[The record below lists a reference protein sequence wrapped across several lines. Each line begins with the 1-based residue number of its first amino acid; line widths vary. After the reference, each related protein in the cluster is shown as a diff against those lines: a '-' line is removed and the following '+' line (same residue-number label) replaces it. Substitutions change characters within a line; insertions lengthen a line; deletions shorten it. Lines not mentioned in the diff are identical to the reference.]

1 MVTATRSGR
10 KFTTEGEEETKLA
23 KLKGSDNAATGL
35 RRSPRLTPVKAPS
48 KPSTSSPGTRRSERL
63 QNLMSSATSSPAK
76 AGGKK
81 RKGSPLRTPEKS
93 EKSRKCEKKVE
104 LDEGSTDKGRRG
116 LKTMSARAYRLFLRQ
131 QMKKSMEMGSRGEGD
146 VEEEDASLCVL
157 NEEVHGLN
165 KREEGEDEMARKAAE
180 GDGRGDG
187 IVVMADMEISKKDE
201 IDEKT
206 TSCSEQRCCHGSN
219 EMEESEDEMARKAA
233 EGDGRGDGIVVMAD
247 METSKKD
254 EIDEKTTYCFEQ
266 RDNADLLDGVTSRDN
281 LSKSNKWI
289 YLSEPSQRT
298 RRKAHQMN
306 SVEKD
311 TNARNKVKKKQK
323 NGFNDT
329 VNLVSPITWIPD
341 KSNVFPDMEAEWTK
355 PTSPPSNLNSPSSIK
370 YELSS
375 DYLKKKASGS
385 RTENQ
390 SKSSPNPCISPVTS
404 DSSDMVGTGT
414 TDSKGRKK
422 RDAQKCLLVSLK
434 PELAKLC
441 EILQLPDNVKS
452 MSERLLEYTMNN
464 YNVTQEQSTIL
475 QAFQISV
482 CWEAASFLN
491 YEVDHRES
499 LTRVKEQLNY
509 ACSEEVAES
518 IYSKLRELNKFSCET
533 DTVPNV
539 AKPKSVKDLPS
550 VSGRSDV
557 AEAIVQKERCK
568 SLNSG
573 NEELEEGRVRER
585 HPSRCPE
592 EQPVLAERVH
602 VDGDEFLKC
611 LSRIQRVCDIRMK
624 KLLVEQQGELEEVIR
639 IRDESRVKVKE
650 TYNSKSV
657 LIRTTP
663 MDPSVRKKKLHVLN
677 QNLKRKMDDL
687 EKHAIE
693 CHRKLV
699 VMQVNARNE
708 EKRIRKQ
715 WEEEAK
721 AGRLS
726 KLFDK
731 VPISRTGFRPDLM
744 KMSGNIYD
752 FSSEKVTNVLAGS
765 LGGESS
771 RHRISLRASENAA
784 KSIEKLVVSQ
794 KEAEE
799 VVESLSSMAQTNT
812 ITVSNNFELSTGPS
826 HLNHL
831 LSHKVSNSSAGEASE
846 GLEGS
851 QHCHSRE
858 IENSAGGP
866 ADAALPGNENLG
878 NVPIDHPELPPS
890 LASPLIAHDE
900 AIEYEP
906 LESVREPINRTSGSS
921 HTNAGT
927 DQQMAMVTI
936 ETEKL
941 HCDSTASHTEKQ
953 SVNPESISEPVD
965 QPQLLQSPASPLI
978 VHDEAIAH
986 DSLESMQES
995 IDETPSSFHQRGGT
1009 EQQLLEVTTQTEQ
1022 PYCDGTTSQAEQQL
1036 INVVSASHQ
1045 NVSTTSQCVV
1055 VRQLPLESAEQY
1067 QAGPFQ
1073 HPLRQPLR
1081 PLPPLLTQPLHTPAA
1096 IPMPG
1101 RLPPDLFQNQLSSI
1115 DDKLN
1120 AIIKEH
1126 ENEKLLLISACNR
1139 KMEELQKQYNAF
1151 LQDVEGRAE
1160 SSKRSL
1166 EIMRTKVRLNKLL
1179 ADAMKFKFA
1188 GNPNEGTQ
1196 SNQQGVPATNSDVLS
1211 RLSALRM
1218 QRTSSVP
1225 AFPPSPLPAATLA
1238 QTFTPSPSAS
1248 ASLAQAQPP
1257 VQRTAPNRVTVQPTV
1272 QAPVQDHAPTTTR
1285 TPVPPVQVP
1294 HRPVQVAHR
1303 PFLVPP
1309 HPAHVAHRL
1318 STFYS
1323 GNHIPREHYRPLF
1336 PPANLGTGG
1345 VRAVPPHLQSF
1356 RASSSTSFPTPYR
1369 PSSML
1374 LQPPN
1379 SLLRSNSRLPPI
1391 YASAN
1396 LMNVPPIPDLARTSE
1411 GQRFF
1416 CGLVLTG
1423 GGDREASDAAAG
1435 TTTRSTA
1442 AGDSH
1447 LCSG

>member
-23 KLKGSDNAATGL
+23 KLKGSDNAAAGL
-35 RRSPRLTPVKAPS
+35 RRSARLTPVKAPS

-63 QNLMSSATSSPAK
+63 QNLMSPATSSPDK

-93 EKSRKCEKKVE
+93 EKSRKREKKVE
-104 LDEGSTDKGRRG
+104 LVEGSTDKGRRG
-116 LKTMSARAYRLFLRQ
+116 LKAMSARAYRLFLRQ
-131 QMKKSMEMGSRGEGD
+131 QMKESMEMGSRGEED

-157 NEEVHGLN
+157 NEGV
-165 KREEGEDEMARKAAE
+165 
-180 GDGRGDG
+180 
-187 IVVMADMEISKKDE
+187 
-201 IDEKT
+201 
-206 TSCSEQRCCHGSN
+206 HGSN
-219 EMEESEDEMARKAA
+219 ERAEGEDEMARKAA

-254 EIDEKTTYCFEQ
+254 EIDEKTTSCSEQRCCHGLNEMEEGEDEMARKAAEGNGRGDGIVVMADMETSEKDETDEKTTSCFEQ
-266 RDNADLLDGVTSRDN
+266 WDNADLLNGVTSRDSV
-281 LSKSNKWI
+281 SKSNKWI
-289 YLSEPSQRT
+289 YLSEPSRRT
-298 RRKAHQMN
+298 HGKAHQMDSLEN
-306 SVEKD
+306 D
-311 TNARNKVKKKQK
+311 TNARNEVKKKQK

-341 KSNVFPDMEAEWTK
+341 ESNVFPDKEAEWTR

-370 YELSS
+370 SELSS

-385 RTENQ
+385 RTENL
-390 SKSSPNPCISPVTS
+390 SKSSPNPCRSPVTS
-404 DSSDMVGTGT
+404 DSSDMVGTMT
-414 TDSKGRKK
+414 TESKGRKK

-434 PELAKLC
+434 PKLAKLC

-518 IYSKLRELNKFSCET
+518 IYSKLGELNKFSCET
-533 DTVPNV
+533 DTVPN
-539 AKPKSVKDLPS
+539 ATKSNSVKDLPS

-585 HPSRCPE
+585 HPGRRPE
-592 EQPVLAERVH
+592 EQPVLAEQVH
-602 VDGDEFLKC
+602 AHDDELLKH
-611 LSRIQRVCDIRMK
+611 LSRIQRACDIRMK
-624 KLLVEQQGELEEVIR
+624 KLLVEQQGELVEVIR
-639 IRDESRVKVKE
+639 IRDESKVKVKE
-650 TYNSKSV
+650 TYDSKLV

-663 MDPSVRKKKLHVLN
+663 MDPSVREKKLHVLN

-726 KLFDK
+726 KSFDK

-744 KMSGNIYD
+744 KMSGSIYD
-752 FSSEKVTNVLAGS
+752 FISENVTNVLAGS

-771 RHRISLRASENAA
+771 HHRISSRASENAA
-784 KSIEKLVVSQ
+784 KAIEKLVVSQ

-799 VVESLSSMAQTNT
+799 VVESLSSIAQTNT
-812 ITVSNNFELSTGPS
+812 ITVNNNFELSTGPS

-851 QHCHSRE
+851 RHCHSRA

-866 ADAALPGNENLG
+866 ADAAVPGNENLG
-878 NVPIDHPELPPS
+878 NVATSEPNDHPELLPS

-900 AIEYEP
+900 AIEYEH

-953 SVNPESISEPVD
+953 LVNPESISEPVD
-965 QPQLLQSPASPLI
+965 QPQLFQSPASPLI
-978 VHDEAIAH
+978 VHDEVIAH
-986 DSLESMQES
+986 DSLENMQES
-995 IDETPSSFHQRGGT
+995 IDETPSSFHQHGGT

-1022 PYCDGTTSQAEQQL
+1022 PYCHGTTSQAEQQS

-1055 VRQLPLESAEQY
+1055 VRQLPLESTEQY
-1067 QAGPFQ
+1067 RAGPFQ

-1081 PLPPLLTQPLHTPAA
+1081 PLPPLLPQPLHTPA

-1101 RLPPDLFQNQLSSI
+1101 RLPPDLFQNQLSLI
-1115 DDKLN
+1115 DDRLN
-1120 AIIKEH
+1120 VIIKEH
-1126 ENEKLLLISACNR
+1126 ENEKLQLISACNR
-1139 KMEELQKQYNAF
+1139 KMEELQKQYNAL

-1160 SSKRSL
+1160 FSKKSL

-1211 RLSALRM
+1211 HLSALQM

-1225 AFPPSPLPAATLA
+1225 AFPPSTSPAATLA
-1238 QTFTPSPSAS
+1238 QTFTPSPLAS
-1248 ASLAQAQPP
+1248 ASLAQVQPP
-1257 VQRTAPNRVTVQPTV
+1257 VHLTAPNRVTVQPTV
-1272 QAPVQDHAPTTTR
+1272 QAPVQDHAPTTTL
-1285 TPVPPVQVP
+1285 TPAPPVQVP
-1294 HRPVQVAHR
+1294 HRP
-1303 PFLVPP
+1303 FLVPIP
-1309 HPAHVAHRL
+1309 SMSPTAFQHFTL
-1318 STFYS
+1318 EIIYLGSTT
-1323 GNHIPREHYRPLF
+1323 GLCF
-1336 PPANLGTGG
+1336 P
-1345 VRAVPPHLQSF
+1345 Q
-1356 RASSSTSFPTPYR
+1356 
-1369 PSSML
+1369 
-1374 LQPPN
+1374 Q
-1379 SLLRSNSRLPPI
+1379 I
-1391 YASAN
+1391 
-1396 LMNVPPIPDLARTSE
+1396 
-1411 GQRFF
+1411 
-1416 CGLVLTG
+1416 
-1423 GGDREASDAAAG
+1423 
-1435 TTTRSTA
+1435 
-1442 AGDSH
+1442 
-1447 LCSG
+1447 